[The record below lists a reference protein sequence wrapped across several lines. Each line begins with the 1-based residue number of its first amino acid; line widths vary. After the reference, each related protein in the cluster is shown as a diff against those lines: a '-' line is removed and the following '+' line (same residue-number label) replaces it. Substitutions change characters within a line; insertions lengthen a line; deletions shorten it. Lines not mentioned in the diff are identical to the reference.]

1 MKKKV
6 MFSIWILTLV
16 FYFYAESSK
25 VFAQEPA
32 TAAPIPPPKTVT
44 SSSQETLDV
53 VFGAFKSYRHSSGW
67 FSMSVPENW
76 TISEKS
82 VEGEYIISI
91 TDPTENAAFVGRV
104 WSSPDNMT
112 EDELETILT
121 TFLNDS
127 LSDFL
132 NFKLGIPT
140 QIDGK
145 AKINFKYDSVI
156 EAKTYPMI
164 GESFI
169 EQNGGIVGLTNF
181 ILPKDQSVKKRD
193 LINKMINSI
202 KINPRNL

>member
-1 MKKKV
+1 MKKNV
-6 MFSIWILTLV
+6 MFSIWVLALV
-16 FYFYAESSK
+16 FYFCADSSK
-25 VFAQEPA
+25 VFSQEPA
-32 TAAPIPPPKTVT
+32 TGAPVPPPKPVT
-44 SSSQETLDV
+44 SSSQKTLDV

-82 VEGEYIISI
+82 VEGEYIISV

-112 EDELETILT
+112 EDELETVLT
-121 TFLNDS
+121 MFLNES

-145 AKINFKYDSVI
+145 VGINFKYDSVI

-169 EQNGGIVGLTNF
+169 EQNGRIIGLTNF

-202 KINPRNL
+202 KINPRN